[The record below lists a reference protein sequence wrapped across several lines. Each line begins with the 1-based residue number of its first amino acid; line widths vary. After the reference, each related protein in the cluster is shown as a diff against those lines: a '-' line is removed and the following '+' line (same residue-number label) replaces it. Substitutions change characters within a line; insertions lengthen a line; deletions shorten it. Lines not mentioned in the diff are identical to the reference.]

1 MAIPHSSMNSD
12 NPFESNAFNQNPFNQ
27 PDYSQYFGTPQ
38 NPVDYNENMQ
48 AQAPQQVNNDTYAN
62 VSATE
67 WFNADGS
74 SSDIENRLKKKK
86 LFNMTVILIIGMVFM
101 GAVIGTGLYK
111 QSTTGL
117 IITGLPALMIIIIL
131 IAFAVSKPARYDF
144 AGAVSFNTKAMLEA
158 TGFRHIAYKPEY
170 CTMEGDNDGD
180 THRRKHTSYI
190 KNIIWKPRPERHVY
204 RLCATPAYN
213 SNCSSVI
220 GNVTSIL
227 TSNSTYS
234 PVLLETEQSKARLL
248 IPDNT
253 TDNTIGSNNPIKIGG
268 IDVTNVVTNVINM
281 GMNAMAAIGQDSN
294 VRYGGDGE
302 AFLSDSFGDMD
313 GNGVEDNKE

>member
-1 MAIPHSSMNSD
+1 
-12 NPFESNAFNQNPFNQ
+12 
-27 PDYSQYFGTPQ
+27 
-38 NPVDYNENMQ
+38 
-48 AQAPQQVNNDTYAN
+48 
-62 VSATE
+62 
-67 WFNADGS
+67 
-74 SSDIENRLKKKK
+74 
-86 LFNMTVILIIGMVFM
+86 
-101 GAVIGTGLYK
+101 
-111 QSTTGL
+111 
-117 IITGLPALMIIIIL
+117 MIIVIL

-170 CTMEGDNDGD
+170 YTMERDNDGD

-227 TSNSTYS
+227 TSNSNYS

-248 IPDNT
+248 IPDNPA
-253 TDNTIGSNNPIKIGG
+253 DNTIGSNNPIKIGG
-268 IDVTNVVTNVINM
+268 IDVTNVINM
-281 GMNAMAAIGQDSN
+281 GMNAMTAIGQDSN

>member
-27 PDYSQYFGTPQ
+27 PDYSQYFGTRQ
-38 NPVDYNENMQ
+38 NPVDHNENMQ
-48 AQAPQQVNNDTYAN
+48 AQAPQPVNNDPYAN

-67 WFNADGS
+67 
-74 SSDIENRLKKKK
+74 ER
-86 LFNMTVILIIGMVFM
+86 
-101 GAVIGTGLYK
+101 
-111 QSTTGL
+111 
-117 IITGLPALMIIIIL
+117 
-131 IAFAVSKPARYDF
+131 
-144 AGAVSFNTKAMLEA
+144 
-158 TGFRHIAYKPEY
+158 
-170 CTMEGDNDGD
+170 DNDGD
-180 THRRKHTSYI
+180 TYRRKHTSYI

-227 TSNSTYS
+227 TSNSNYI

-248 IPDNT
+248 IPDNPA
-253 TDNTIGSNNPIKIGG
+253 DNTIGSNNPIKIGG
-268 IDVTNVVTNVINM
+268 IDVTNVINM
-281 GMNAMAAIGQDSN
+281 GMNAMTTIGQDSN

>member
-1 MAIPHSSMNSD
+1 
-12 NPFESNAFNQNPFNQ
+12 
-27 PDYSQYFGTPQ
+27 
-38 NPVDYNENMQ
+38 
-48 AQAPQQVNNDTYAN
+48 
-62 VSATE
+62 
-67 WFNADGS
+67 
-74 SSDIENRLKKKK
+74 
-86 LFNMTVILIIGMVFM
+86 MTVILIIGMVFM

-131 IAFAVSKPARYDF
+131 IAFAVSKPARYNF

-170 CTMEGDNDGD
+170 CTMERDNDGD

-268 IDVTNVVTNVINM
+268 IDVTNVINM